1 VSLDFAPQ
9 FAPELSFVIIASK
22 LLHCFSAFNI
32 DFILD
37 VPYKDLVAIF
47 FFFKKRE
54 LTECHT

>member
-1 VSLDFAPQ
+1 MSLDFAPQ

-47 FFFKKRE
+47 KKNVN
-54 LTECHT
+54 LQNAINSS

>member
-9 FAPELSFVIIASK
+9 FAPALSFVIFASK

-47 FFFKKRE
+47 KKKRE
-54 LTECHT
+54 LRECHK